1 MNLSLVCIFRP
12 DHLNSHV
19 RQVHST
25 ERPFKCTV
33 TPPPVYLFLKTVL
46 HSENHNVKISIKSI
60 KFYIYSVFISNYV
73 LF

>member
-1 MNLSLVCIFRP
+1 MNLILVYIFRP

-33 TPPPVYLFLKTVL
+33 TPSPVYLFLNQHRQSCIQKTTT
-46 HSENHNVKISIKSI
+46 S
-60 KFYIYSVFISNYV
+60 KFQ
-73 LF
+73 